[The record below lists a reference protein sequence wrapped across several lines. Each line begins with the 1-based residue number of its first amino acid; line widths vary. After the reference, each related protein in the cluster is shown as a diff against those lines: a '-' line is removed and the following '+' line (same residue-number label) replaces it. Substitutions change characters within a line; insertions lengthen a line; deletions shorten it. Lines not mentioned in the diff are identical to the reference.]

1 MPSFAMSV
9 YTYTGLILCFVCL
22 ICSFKEYRPSTCRHK
37 LNAKFDPSS
46 SNDKFEKA
54 RNYLRMKQILK
65 KENSPNSTTNSEN
78 NIGYQKFLGKGTL
91 DQRLQAIVSYKRSSV
106 YTTTDDDNVLSPQ
119 EEEELFE
126 SMDSDSDDIMIE
138 SNDEDAIYES
148 LVLKIIEQ
156 NKLSEAKRNF
166 MLDKAERKDLV
177 LSDTSK
183 SPAMSNVTN
192 EINCT
197 EDSNDFY
204 TPARSTWGVF
214 QRPRDISRAYGGG
227 RSISKEEMDAMD
239 YEAELREKIKI
250 GETQQYLSQG
260 MKIEKENES
269 KIKDAID
276 RSRNFMIMG
285 NRNSAVEVLENVQSF
300 LSWQSDLG
308 GDALLELGMALE
320 TVNRTDDARK
330 IYGKLATTSWSQKI
344 KRNSL
349 QLLQGLDITRQIKKD
364 LDVLRKPSMD
374 MTNMYIVSS
383 AIKEGL
389 RNEWDEYKKKDPNI
403 ISPWYDDKV
412 ATDSTIKI
420 SSFRDAY
427 NLLIT
432 SLNPLNRISS
442 ENIARAFRRMY
453 ISPTIEQ
460 SLFLKA
466 KGLLQENN
474 NFNTLESKINFS
486 ANSRISNTDD
496 SPFKNIMDSYNGD
509 NTIDYVLGSN
519 VEKPNALPSSLNEL
533 YYKQLNGTWNIM
545 VSIVD
550 AAPYVSKRYEIG
562 DIRRVISISD
572 NIYQETNSVLWGF
585 SSASRSYPM
594 EYDVQRNEITLS
606 SNKLLQSGT
615 ICNYLSY
622 LQLLRNTSFS
632 CAVAR

>member
-1 MPSFAMSV
+1 MYA
-9 YTYTGLILCFVCL
+9 YTLGLFFCFVWL
-22 ICSFKEYRPSTCRHK
+22 ICSFKQYRLSTCRHK
-37 LNAKFDPSS
+37 LNAKFDPYS

-65 KENSPNSTTNSEN
+65 KGNSPNSTANSEN
-78 NIGYQKFLGKGTL
+78 YLGYQRFLGKGTL
-91 DQRLQAIVSYKRSSV
+91 DQRLRAIVSYKRSSV
-106 YTTTDDDNVLSPQ
+106 YTTMDDDNILSPQ

-126 SMDSDSDDIMIE
+126 CMDSDSDDNMIE
-138 SNDEDAIYES
+138 SNDEDTIYES

-156 NKLSEAKRNF
+156 NKLSEVKRNF

-177 LSDTSK
+177 LIGTTK
-183 SPAMSNVTN
+183 SPAMSNITN
-192 EINCT
+192 ENNCT
-197 EDSNDFY
+197 EDSNDLY

-239 YEAELREKIKI
+239 YEAEQREKIKV
-250 GETQQYLSQG
+250 GETQQFLSQT

-269 KIKDAID
+269 KIKDAIY

-320 TVNRTDDARK
+320 TVDRSDDARK

-349 QLLQGLDITRQIKKD
+349 QLLQGLDITKQIKKKD
-364 LDVLRKPSMD
+364 TDVLRKPSMD

-389 RNEWDEYKKKDPNI
+389 RNEWDEYKKKDLNI

-412 ATDSTIKI
+412 ATDIDIKI
-420 SSFRDAY
+420 NSFRDAY
-427 NLLIT
+427 NLIVT

-442 ENIARAFRRMY
+442 ENIARAFRKMY
-453 ISPTIEQ
+453 ISPAIEQ

-466 KGLLQENN
+466 KGLLQDNN
-474 NFNTLESKINFS
+474 NFNIEQPKTDFS
-486 ANSRISNTDD
+486 ANSRIENSDD
-496 SPFKNIMDSYNGD
+496 SPFKNIMNSYNGD
-509 NTIDYVLGSN
+509 NTIDSVLGSN
-519 VEKPNALPSSLNEL
+519 LEKPIALPSSLNEL
-533 YYKQLNGTWNIM
+533 YYKQLNGTWNI
-545 VSIVD
+545 VISIVD
-550 AAPYVSKRYEIG
+550 AVPYVSKRYEIG

-585 SSASRSYPM
+585 SLASRFYPM
-594 EYDVQRNEITLS
+594 EYDIQRNEITLS
-606 SNKLLQSGT
+606 SNELLRSGT
-615 ICNYLSY
+615 IHNYLS
-622 LQLLRNTSFS
+622 FFII
-632 CAVAR
+632 VK